1 MGAAMKRTISLAMGL
16 SLAACSSNEVQ
27 PTPEDAG
34 ISEDSG
40 VVADAGP
47 LAARYL
53 VSPKGL
59 FGDTPTHN
67 RFLNPD
73 FDLNAEGW
81 LAYPTMSGAMRL
93 PSVQRRFEAES
104 PTRQPILVMPKIGND
119 FGVGVVGTARAGAGA
134 FEVTVWIG
142 RPTDNAD
149 VAVSVSMVGVH
160 VVDGEMALDLAPMD
174 GSTTVIGE
182 RTWVQY
188 GLRINEG
195 PVGFANMV
203 VVDEGDVPIYVTGPL
218 MLPAT
223 LQKRL
228 VPLDLS
234 PAPRAIADREIRA
247 MKAIAQRFERT
258 LGARPSSIR
267 LPGFAPRD

>member
-1 MGAAMKRTISLAMGL
+1 MKRTILAAL
-16 SLAACSSNEVQ
+16 ALLLAACASDEVQ

-34 ISEDSG
+34 VSEDSG
-40 VVADAGP
+40 TVEDAGP

-93 PSVQRRFEAES
+93 PDVQRRFETES
-104 PTRQPILVMPKIGND
+104 PTRQPILVMPKVGND

-134 FEVTVWIG
+134 FDVTVWVG
-142 RPTDNAD
+142 RPTENAD
-149 VAVSVSMVGVH
+149 TAVSISMVGVH
-160 VVDGEMALDLAPMD
+160 TTDGEMAWDLAAMD
-174 GSTTVIGE
+174 GTDTVMGD

-188 GLRINEG
+188 GLRFDEG

-203 VVDEGDVPIYVTGPL
+203 VVGEGDVPIFLTGPL
-218 MLPAT
+218 MVPGT
-223 LQKRL
+223 QQKRL

-234 PAPRAIADREIRA
+234 PAPRRIADREIRA
-247 MKAIAQRFERT
+247 MKAISERFERT
-258 LGARPSSIR
+258 LGARPASVQ